1 MLQGIFSAREKNAA
15 ICGTAGNRMHRKASC
30 LYCSTCIDKL
40 RKKMGA
46 EMCEPTPEQ
55 NATGNTITDSIDTE
69 PVPKKRGKR
78 AIVASII
85 ICVIAVILVL
95 TFCIINGEE
104 YVYKIDE
111 TQKNTTNVCYKK
123 EKKLTL
129 SGLFTT
135 ALGLFSVVV
144 GTLVDRLLLLAE
156 ERHHRHERYDG
167 SWTKIIKA
175 SFSGIVWGPVV
186 VLLLLT
192 FIIYVILI
200 LTTDRPVFELSYLVY
215 IFSGIGVGPLI
226 MRLLNLNTE
235 SEVYISTILEE
246 KGTYV
251 ANGLAWSYYFNY
263 LEQAL
268 LTFKD
273 IVKSPLPSPHN
284 NIQLSS
290 DKLLLLVPL
299 DCHIVDDLNRIDNQ
313 IERLVYP
320 ENSQNSFN
328 FSVYRLRDDGE
339 DKYFAIQYVEAPL
352 KALRRMSLFEEIEA
366 VKRKNCHKEVKLLY
380 TKLFEILADPVEQN
394 IKGTCIVVPIKAED
408 SESLQ
413 NGGLV
418 RCIMKVVNRSRTQI
432 DGIPGFISPKI
443 SSKKSDEYKAIDIP
457 AESSHF
463 CDTQDDKCNDKKGK
477 MVKYTNKQPTETEQ
491 DELIPQ
497 SKKVDTPDPKKLSVQ
512 EVERD
517 INSVASTSEINTEMA
532 STPALDQQEIG
543 QQGEPLFD
551 QWLHETEF

>member
-1 MLQGIFSAREKNAA
+1 
-15 ICGTAGNRMHRKASC
+15 
-30 LYCSTCIDKL
+30 
-40 RKKMGA
+40 
-46 EMCEPTPEQ
+46 MCEPTSEQ
-55 NATGNTITDSIDTE
+55 NATGNIITDSIDTE

-78 AIVASII
+78 AIYASIA
-85 ICVIAVILVL
+85 ICLIAGAYVIA
-95 TFCIINGEE
+95 FCIINREE
-104 YVYKIDE
+104 YDYKVDE

-167 SWTKIIKA
+167 SRIKMIKA
-175 SFSGIVWGPVV
+175 CFSGIVWGPVV

-192 FIIYVILI
+192 FILYVSLI

-263 LEQAL
+263 LEQEL

-273 IVKSPLPSPHN
+273 VVKSPLPSPHN

-299 DCHIVDDLNRIDNQ
+299 DCHIVDDLNEIDNQ

-328 FSVYRLRDDGE
+328 FSVYRLRVNGE

-352 KALRRMSLFEEIEA
+352 KALRRMSLFEGIEA

-394 IKGTCIVVPIKAED
+394 IKGTCILVPIKAEN
-408 SESLQ
+408 SERLS

-418 RCIMKVVNRSRTQI
+418 RCIMKVINRPRTQT
-432 DGIPGFISPKI
+432 DGIPGFISP
-443 SSKKSDEYKAIDIP
+443 KKSDEYKAIDIP

-517 INSVASTSEINTEMA
+517 INSVASTSGINTEMA

-543 QQGEPLFD
+543 QQDEPLID